1 MVFLP
6 LLPQAW
12 WSLGAGSRQ
21 HCLITIIDTDDNN
34 ADADD
39 DDGHGDDDD
48 DGDDN
53 SDDDDDDDPV
63 KPAAGSQE

>member
-39 DDGHGDDDD
+39 DDGHGDDDIYIKMYF
-48 DGDDN
+48 N
-53 SDDDDDDDPV
+53 PLYSR
-63 KPAAGSQE
+63 S